1 MVPDE
6 YLAKY
11 VATQTDVEIIAWHGH
26 CEVHERFTGAELRSF
41 RDAHPGMKIIAHPEC
56 PPDVIAEAD
65 FTGSTSGMIHWVKE
79 HRPRQAMLVTECSMS
94 QNVQADIPDV
104 QFIRPCNFCPHMKMI
119 TLPKILNCLLTME
132 EEVIVD
138 PIVAARARK
147 AVERMINLTN

>member
-1 MVPDE
+1 
-6 YLAKY
+6 
-11 VATQTDVEIIAWHGH
+11 
-26 CEVHERFTGAELRSF
+26 
-41 RDAHPGMKIIAHPEC
+41 
-56 PPDVIAEAD
+56 
-65 FTGSTSGMIHWVKE
+65 MIHWVKE